1 MAEFERVTTVGVGI
15 EAAFE
20 YFADPANLPQ
30 YLAVAELVESTAE
43 AGEETAETPTPGG
56 VTFLADREAQ
66 TVRWSRGEAYGG
78 SIQVKK
84 GTPSMSDV
92 VIRLRTRDDADPDE
106 VRKVIEASVRAIGRR
121 LSGR

>member
-1 MAEFERVTTVGVGI
+1 MADFERVTTVGVGV
-15 EAAFE
+15 EAAFT

-30 YLAVAELVESTAE
+30 YLAVAELTESTAE
-43 AGEETAETPTPGG
+43 DGEETVATPTPGE
-56 VTFLADREAQ
+56 VAFLADRNAQ
-66 TVRWSRGEAYGG
+66 TVRWSRGEAYSG

-92 VIRLRTRDDADPDE
+92 VIRLHTRDDVDADE
-106 VRKVIEASVRAIGRR
+106 VRKVIETSVRAIGRR